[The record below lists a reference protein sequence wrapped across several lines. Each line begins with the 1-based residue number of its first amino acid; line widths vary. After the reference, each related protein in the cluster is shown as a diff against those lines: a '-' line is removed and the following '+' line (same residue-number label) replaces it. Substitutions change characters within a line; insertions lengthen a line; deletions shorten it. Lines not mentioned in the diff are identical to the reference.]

1 MLSLFIA
8 PPKVG
13 KAIEK
18 VIRDFLWDASDTK
31 KGYHYV
37 KWKTCCLPPKAGGL
51 GIKFVRSINKALISK
66 WRWQFNHEKTVLW
79 RNGIV
84 SKYELTQQDRETKN
98 RSNRITVVFGKE
110 STLFVTP
117 SSSTILKVED
127 GNSIRF
133 WEDQWVGEH
142 PFNVTF
148 PNIYRISS
156 VKNWTIRKC
165 AEILANGG
173 SWNLGLDRR
182 LNQAQI
188 DEAIAL
194 SVIIEQCRMDGNHDV
209 VSWAI
214 DKNRTFSVKS
224 AYSWVEKEHQLEA
237 KNLNVWSRL
246 WAHKIGKS
254 LVCLKISRILRNVP
268 FKVCLGGVLAPVVL
282 GLFQSKVFA
291 HLSCFFVLVPVSA
304 KVFLSIDCGSS
315 SLKSR
320 TDNNSIAWV
329 GDGPYIKTGKTH
341 KVNVAPPNI
350 SGWDSRAVSTLRA
363 FPARKKNCYSID
375 IEIVTTNGIIY
386 YEVVF
391 SLNKSSNIDV
401 CLAQA
406 QPDNIPFISALEIR
420 SLDPGAYGYIPADFP
435 LFFTERTAYGTNT
448 TIRYPDDSFDRIWS
462 SLGPLDNTSTVTR
475 VRSNSPSIKVDV
487 EDKPPKAVLRTTLL
501 PLNSSHDIFY
511 SPTRNHQFRLHFNAY
526 FSEVIKLNSTQK
538 RSFDI
543 VVNNK
548 QDNSFIASK
557 NPVIPPY
564 GRTLEVHILN
574 VTIFN
579 SSFSINLLRTNDSTL
594 PPLINALEEFI
605 IGDKLAQGTN
615 SNDVKAL
622 GLLKKSFAQLQ
633 DWNGDP
639 CLPSPY
645 TWDWVACNDDTDS
658 PRITALYLN
667 NLGLTGTLPD
677 FSAMDALRTINLSN
691 NNLTREIPE
700 FLGTFPEL
708 TVLNLADNN
717 FNGTVPSSISDD
729 VNLKFNAT
737 GNPNLLCTPTSVC
750 NTDLESRIPPPS
762 TGNTDPESRI
772 PPPPSTGNTD
782 TEPRIPSPVDK
793 GRSSKTFAQPI
804 IILLIMFSGLL
815 L

>member
-1 MLSLFIA
+1 MNISL
-8 PPKVG
+8 P
-13 KAIEK
+13 
-18 VIRDFLWDASDTK
+18 L
-31 KGYHYV
+31 
-37 KWKTCCLPPKAGGL
+37 
-51 GIKFVRSINKALISK
+51 
-66 WRWQFNHEKTVLW
+66 
-79 RNGIV
+79 
-84 SKYELTQQDRETKN
+84 
-98 RSNRITVVFGKE
+98 
-110 STLFVTP
+110 
-117 SSSTILKVED
+117 
-127 GNSIRF
+127 
-133 WEDQWVGEH
+133 
-142 PFNVTF
+142 
-148 PNIYRISS
+148 
-156 VKNWTIRKC
+156 
-165 AEILANGG
+165 
-173 SWNLGLDRR
+173 NLL
-182 LNQAQI
+182 L
-188 DEAIAL
+188 L
-194 SVIIEQCRMDGNHDV
+194 
-209 VSWAI
+209 
-214 DKNRTFSVKS
+214 
-224 AYSWVEKEHQLEA
+224 L
-237 KNLNVWSRL
+237 
-246 WAHKIGKS
+246 
-254 LVCLKISRILRNVP
+254 
-268 FKVCLGGVLAPVVL
+268 
-282 GLFQSKVFA
+282 VFA
-291 HLSCFFVLVPVSA
+291 HLSCLFVLVPVYA

-320 TDNNSIAWV
+320 TDNNSIVWV

-350 SGWDSRAVSTLRA
+350 SGWDSRAMSTLRA

-375 IEIVTTNGIIY
+375 IESKTKDSNITVARVLVRASFYYGNYDNKSNPPTFSLQFNGNNWGSVVTTNGIIY

-401 CLAQA
+401 CLAQT

-548 QDNSFIASK
+548 QDNSFIAPK

-622 GLLKKSFAQLQ
+622 GLLQKSFAQLE

-639 CLPSPY
+639 CLPAPY
-645 TWDWVACNDDTDS
+645 TWDWVACNNDTDS
-658 PRITALYLN
+658 PRITELYLN
-667 NLGLTGTLPD
+667 DLGLTGTLPD

-750 NTDLESRIPPPS
+750 NTDPESRIPPPS

-782 TEPRIPSPVDK
+782 TEPIPSPVDK